1 MLGRNKTQKD
11 AYMLKK
17 VLKMLRLKQ
26 LRKDHPLQREA
37 GQWSNEAKSGL
48 VSTIIKQEDVDPI
61 RICEQFLEDASH
73 PGSTTPVLWL
83 IDGLQRLSVC
93 DEFQHNVFKISKS
106 IKFPIISYQND
117 NGEFVEYDLRGKFY
131 KDLPE
136 ELKDEFENYQ
146 IDIRKYLD
154 CSDED
159 ISYHI
164 ERINAH
170 VGMNTNQKNILVMP
184 KIADKIKDVYENQDF
199 FKDNGVYSESEVTKG
214 KVKNVIAESIM
225 AMFHL
230 DKWKRGKEMG
240 KYLNDNANDKE
251 FEIFKSEL
259 SRLEKVI
266 VQESTGELFN
276 SKHSFLLFSLFHK
289 FTKYNLPDVD
299 FTRFLKKFQSSLQY
313 VKFEK
318 YENESFD
325 TYDKKKNTKDKKVV
339 ITKLD
344 MLETLMN
351 EFLGIEEKDTEE
363 ACEVENLEEV
373 EKVSTLDFVKE
384 NVYEEATDEDINF
397 YNACLMD
404 YTVEVDNSSPLLN
417 EENHNSLI
425 GIIAYSFKDDIE
437 VEEWLPD
444 YFSRYSTYSN
454 DQKKNYIHM
463 KEDINKYFNI
473 SDKGAA

>member
-61 RICEQFLEDASH
+61 RICEQFLEDTSH
-73 PGSTTPVLWL
+73 HNSKIPVLWL

-106 IKFPIISYQND
+106 IKFPIVSYQND
-117 NGEFVEYDLRGKFY
+117 NGEFIEYDLRGKFY

-170 VGMNTNQKNILVMP
+170 VGMNTNQKKILVMP
-184 KIADKIKDVYENQDF
+184 KIADKIKDIYENQDF
-199 FKDNGVYSESEVTKG
+199 FKDNGVYSESEMTNG
-214 KVKNVIAESIM
+214 KVKNIISESIM

-230 DKWKRGKEMG
+230 NKWKIGKEMG
-240 KYLNDNANDKE
+240 KYLNDNANDEE
-251 FEIFKSEL
+251 FEIFKAEL
-259 SRLEKVI
+259 SRLEEII
-266 VQESTGELFN
+266 VQEGTGELFN
-276 SKHSFLLFSLFHK
+276 SKHSFLLFALFHK
-289 FTKYNLPDVD
+289 FTKYNLPDVE
-299 FTRFLKKFQSSLQY
+299 FARFLEKFQSTLKY
-313 VKFEK
+313 VEFEK
-318 YENESFD
+318 YENESFV

-351 EFLGIEEKDTEE
+351 EFLGIKYKNIEESKH
-363 ACEVENLEEV
+363 ENTV
-373 EKVSTLDFVKE
+373 DKKTSTLNFVKE
-384 NVYEEATDEDINF
+384 NVYKEAMEEDVDF
-397 YNACLMD
+397 YNECLTD
-404 YTVEVDNSSPLLN
+404 YTVDVDNNSPLLN
-417 EENHNSLI
+417 DENHNSLI
-425 GIIAYSFKDDIE
+425 GIIAYSFENDVE
-437 VEEWLPD
+437 VEKWLPD
-444 YFSRYSTYSN
+444 YFSRYSTYN
-454 DQKKNYIHM
+454 KDQKENYAHM
-463 KEDINKYFNI
+463 KDDINKYFNI
-473 SDKGAA
+473 NDKGVA